1 MEQGI
6 HDEADAL
13 EKFEADLAAKGWRV
27 KGGERGAA
35 RATPVPHRG
44 RIKAAPSTAPAPNR
58 TAPEPRGA
66 ETAGAVSEVDLRG
79 MTAEEAREA
88 VDRAVDGATLA
99 DIPVLRIIHGK
110 GTGALRQAVDQ
121 LLRGDRR
128 IAAHRLAPPREGGT
142 GVTIAELA

>member
-1 MEQGI
+1 
-6 HDEADAL
+6 
-13 EKFEADLAAKGWRV
+13 
-27 KGGERGAA
+27 
-35 RATPVPHRG
+35 
-44 RIKAAPSTAPAPNR
+44 
-58 TAPEPRGA
+58 
-66 ETAGAVSEVDLRG
+66 